1 MLPRVQQTLCSLYA
15 YPACA
20 PIHWQ
25 DVVLLFEALGGEVE
39 ALSSE
44 SVRVHLVIGGF
55 QFWMQAGVA
64 ENGGALSLHEVLQLR
79 RFLRLAGVTPALPA
93 DQLFD
98 CADAAA
104 DAAAAAAAATND
116 GAWPDAAIDADA
128 LHGAG
133 FEGAV
138 LKSAADQELRR

>member
-1 MLPRVQQTLCSLYA
+1 MTAGMLPRVQQTLCSLYA

-104 DAAAAAAAATND
+104 DAAAATND

>member
-1 MLPRVQQTLCSLYA
+1 MTAGMLPRVQQTLCSLYA

-98 CADAAA
+98 RADA
-104 DAAAAAAAATND
+104 DAAAATDD
-116 GAWPDAAIDADA
+116 GAWPDAVIDADA

>member
-1 MLPRVQQTLCSLYA
+1 MAAGMLPRVQQTLCSLYA

-39 ALSSE
+39 ALSSD

-98 CADAAA
+98 RAAA
-104 DAAAAAAAATND
+104 DATAND
-116 GAWPDAAIDADA
+116 GALPDAAMDADA

-133 FEGAV
+133 FEEAV